1 MQGEHV
7 RLFKSYILPVLIGV
21 SLALGIVVVK
31 DASTPQEVAQEY
43 GTPVVCMQD
52 APIVYDWQGELITD
66 HWYDGVD
73 NE

>member
-7 RLFKSYILPVLIGV
+7 RLFKNYILPILFGV
-21 SLALGIVVVK
+21 ALALVIVIVK

-52 APIVYDWQGELITD
+52 APIIYDWNNNLIVGKM
-66 HWYDGVD
+66 Y
-73 NE
+73 E

>member
-1 MQGEHV
+1 VQGEHV
-7 RLFKSYILPVLIGV
+7 RLFKNYILPILFGV
-21 SLALGIVVVK
+21 ALALVIVIVK
-31 DASTPQEVAQEY
+31 DASTPQEVAQ
-43 GTPVVCMQD
+43 PVVCMQD

>member
-1 MQGEHV
+1 MK
-7 RLFKSYILPVLIGV
+7 LFKDYILPVVIGMGIA
-21 SLALGIVVVK
+21 LAVVLVK

>member
-7 RLFKSYILPVLIGV
+7 RLFKSYILPVLFGV
-21 SLALGIVVVK
+21 TLALVIVVVK
-31 DASTPQEVAQEY
+31 DASTPQEVAQGY
-43 GTPVVCMQD
+43 GTPVACMQD

>member
-1 MQGEHV
+1 MK
-7 RLFKSYILPVLIGV
+7 LFKGYILPVVTGMGIA
-21 SLALGIVVVK
+21 LAVVLVK

>member
-1 MQGEHV
+1 M

-66 HWYDGVD
+66 YWYDGVD

>member
-7 RLFKSYILPVLIGV
+7 RLFKNYILPILFGV
-21 SLALGIVVVK
+21 ALALVIVIVK
-31 DASTPQEVAQEY
+31 DASTPQEVAQ
-43 GTPVVCMQD
+43 PVVCMQD

>member
-7 RLFKSYILPVLIGV
+7 RLFKNYILPILFGV
-21 SLALGIVVVK
+21 ALALVIVIVK
-31 DASTPQEVAQEY
+31 DASTPQEVAQ
-43 GTPVVCMQD
+43 PIVCMQD

>member
-1 MQGEHV
+1 V
-7 RLFKSYILPVLIGV
+7 RLFKNYILPILFGV
-21 SLALGIVVVK
+21 ALALVIVIVK
-31 DASTPQEVAQEY
+31 DASTPQEVAQ
-43 GTPVVCMQD
+43 PVVCMQD

>member
-52 APIVYDWQGELITD
+52 APIIYDWNNNLIVGKM
-66 HWYDGVD
+66 Y
-73 NE
+73 E